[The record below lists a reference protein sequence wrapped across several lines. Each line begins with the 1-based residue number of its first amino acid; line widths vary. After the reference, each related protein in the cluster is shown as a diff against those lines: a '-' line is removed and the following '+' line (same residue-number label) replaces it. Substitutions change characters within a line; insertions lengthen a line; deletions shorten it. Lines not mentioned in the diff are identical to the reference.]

1 MSMCLLKFVVFRDAD
16 GSVIRPLPRA
26 KRMLSD
32 PSTLPHLVQVKY
44 EYLIIINELVINNY
58 VYE

>member
-32 PSTLPHLVQVKY
+32 PSTLPHLVQVK
-44 EYLIIINELVINNY
+44 I
-58 VYE
+58 